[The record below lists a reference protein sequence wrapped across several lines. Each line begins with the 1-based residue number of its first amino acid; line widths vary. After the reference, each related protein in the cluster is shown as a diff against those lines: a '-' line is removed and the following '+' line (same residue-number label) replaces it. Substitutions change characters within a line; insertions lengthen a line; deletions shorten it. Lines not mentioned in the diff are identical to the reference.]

1 MRISVIT
8 VSLNMA
14 DTIER
19 TIKSVISQECDEL
32 EYIVIDG
39 GSDDGTVDTIRK
51 YEAYISY
58 WRSEPDHGIY
68 DAMNKG
74 LTVVTGD
81 VVAFLNSDDWY
92 EENTLK
98 TVTEQFN
105 EETDV
110 LCGQVKAYK
119 KGQLIGIE
127 PGRKISCGELFLGMC
142 YCHQAIFARRQVFEQ
157 YGYFDTRYRIAADYD
172 WFLNL
177 YGNGIRIKVV
187 DFVLA
192 NYNKAGISNKQLEIV
207 FSEFYEIGRKALSQ
221 NKYMSEEEKRICIFR
236 QRENY
241 KSNMAYA
248 VMNTVLESTFSDEQ
262 KALEKQ
268 LSGNRYIIFG
278 TGIRGEK
285 FVKLLLK
292 CHVDIQSAWDNNEKL
307 WGTKWNS
314 LLVDRPCRENVKNN
328 MIIVASVKF
337 KQEMVLQLKKMGLKE
352 NEDYICGDDLFAGL
366 YSGKELEKNQ
376 GKSGGFHYLI

>member
-1 MRISVIT
+1 MKISVIT

-39 GSDDGTVDTIRK
+39 GSDDGTVDIIHK
-51 YEAYISY
+51 YEDYISY
-58 WRSEPDHGIY
+58 WCSESDHGIY

-74 LTVVTGD
+74 LTVATGD
-81 VVAFLNSDDWY
+81 IVAFLNSDDWY
-92 EENTLK
+92 EENALK
-98 TVTEQFN
+98 MVTAQFD

-127 PGRKISCGELFLGMC
+127 PNRKIPCEELFMGMC
-142 YCHQAIFARRQVFEQ
+142 YCHQAIFTRRQVFEQ
-157 YGYFDTRYRIAADYD
+157 YGYFDTRYMIAADYD
-172 WFLNL
+172 WFLKL
-177 YGNGIRIKVV
+177 YVNGIRIKAV
-187 DFVLA
+187 DVILA
-192 NYNKAGISNKQLEIV
+192 NYNKAGISNQRLQTV

-221 NKYMSEEEKRICIFR
+221 NKQMSEDEKRICIAR

-248 VMNTVLESTFSDEQ
+248 IMNVILESACSNEQ
-262 KALEKQ
+262 KALEKR

-285 FVKLLLK
+285 YVKLLLK
-292 CHVDIQSAWDNNEKL
+292 CHADIQYAWDNNEKL

-314 LLVDRPCRENVKNN
+314 LFVDKPCRENVKNS
-328 MIIVASVKF
+328 MIIVTSVKF
-337 KQEMVLQLKKMGLKE
+337 KREMAIQLKNMGLKE
-352 NEDYICGDDLFAGL
+352 NEDYIYGDDLFADL
-366 YSGKELEKNQ
+366 YEWKELEKN
-376 GKSGGFHYLI
+376 

>member
-1 MRISVIT
+1 MKISVIT
-8 VSLNMA
+8 VSLNMV

-39 GSDDGTVDTIRK
+39 GSEDGTVDIIHK

-58 WRSEPDHGIY
+58 WHSGPDNGIY

-74 LTVVTGD
+74 LTVATGD
-81 VVAFLNSDDWY
+81 IVAFLNSDDWY
-92 EENTLK
+92 EENALK
-98 TVTEQFN
+98 TVTAQFD

-119 KGQLIGIE
+119 NGQLAGIE
-127 PGRKISCGELFLGMC
+127 PNRKITREELFLGMC
-142 YCHQAIFARRQVFEQ
+142 YCHQAIFARRQIFEQ
-157 YGYFDTRYRIAADYD
+157 YGYFDTRYRIAADYA

-187 DFVLA
+187 DFILA
-192 NYNKAGISNKQLEIV
+192 NYNKAGISNQQLKIV

-221 NKYMSEEEKRICIFR
+221 NKHMSEEEKRICIFR

-248 VMNTVLESTFSDEQ
+248 VMNTVLESAFSDEQ
-262 KALEKQ
+262 KALEQ
-268 LSGNRYIIFG
+268 QVSGNRYIIFG
-278 TGIRGEK
+278 TGIRGEYY
-285 FVKLLLK
+285 VKLLLK
-292 CHVDIQSAWDNNEKL
+292 CHADIQYAWDNNEKL

-314 LLVDRPCRENVKNN
+314 LSVDKPCKENVKDSK
-328 MIIVASVKF
+328 IIVTSAKF
-337 KQEMVLQLKKMGLKE
+337 KQEMMMQLKDMGLKE
-352 NEDYICGDDLFAGL
+352 NEDYIYGDDLLADL
-366 YSGKELEKNQ
+366 Y
-376 GKSGGFHYLI
+376 

>member
-1 MRISVIT
+1 MKISVIT

-39 GSDDGTVDTIRK
+39 GSDDGTVDIIHK
-51 YEAYISY
+51 YEDYISY
-58 WRSEPDHGIY
+58 WCSESDNGIY

-74 LTVVTGD
+74 LTVATGD
-81 VVAFLNSDDWY
+81 IVAFLNSDDWY
-92 EENTLK
+92 EENALK
-98 TVTEQFN
+98 TVTAQFD

-127 PGRKISCGELFLGMC
+127 PNRKIPCEELFMGMC
-142 YCHQAIFARRQVFEQ
+142 YCHQAIFTRRQVFEQ
-157 YGYFDTRYRIAADYD
+157 YGYFDTRYMIAADYD
-172 WFLNL
+172 WFLKL
-177 YGNGIRIKVV
+177 YVNGIRIKAV
-187 DFVLA
+187 DVILA
-192 NYNKAGISNKQLEIV
+192 NYNKAGISNQRLQTV

-221 NKYMSEEEKRICIFR
+221 NKQMSEDEKRICIAR

-248 VMNTVLESTFSDEQ
+248 IMNVILESACSNEQ
-262 KALEKQ
+262 KALEKR

-285 FVKLLLK
+285 YVKLLLK
-292 CHVDIQSAWDNNEKL
+292 CHADIQYAWDNNEKL

-314 LLVDRPCRENVKNN
+314 LFVDKPCRENVKNS
-328 MIIVASVKF
+328 MIIVTSVKF
-337 KQEMVLQLKKMGLKE
+337 KREMAIQLKNMGLKE
-352 NEDYICGDDLFAGL
+352 NEDYIYGDDLFADL
-366 YSGKELEKNQ
+366 YEWKELEKN
-376 GKSGGFHYLI
+376 

>member
-1 MRISVIT
+1 MKISVIT
-8 VSLNMA
+8 VSLNMV

-39 GSDDGTVDTIRK
+39 GSDDGTVDIIRK

-58 WRSEPDHGIY
+58 WCSGSDNGIY

-74 LTVVTGD
+74 LTVATGD
-81 VVAFLNSDDWY
+81 IVAFLNSDDWY
-92 EENTLK
+92 EENALK
-98 TVTEQFN
+98 TVTAQFN
-105 EETDV
+105 QETDV

-127 PGRKISCGELFLGMC
+127 PNRKIPCEELFLGMC
-142 YCHQAIFARRQVFEQ
+142 YCHQAIFARRRVFEQ

-177 YGNGIRIKVV
+177 YVNGIRIKVV
-187 DFVLA
+187 DFILA
-192 NYNKAGISNKQLEIV
+192 DYNKAGISNKQLKIV
-207 FSEFYEIGRKALSQ
+207 FREFYEIGRKALSQ
-221 NKYMSEEEKRICIFR
+221 YKHMSEDEKRICIFR

-248 VMNTVLESTFSDEQ
+248 VMNAVLESACSDEQ
-262 KALEKQ
+262 KELEKQ
-268 LSGNRYIIFG
+268 LSGKRYIIFG

-285 FVKLLLK
+285 LVKLLLK
-292 CHVDIQSAWDNNEKL
+292 CHVDIQYAWDNNEKL

-314 LLVDRPCRENVKNN
+314 LFVDKPCRENVKNS
-328 MIIVASVKF
+328 MIIVTSAKF
-337 KQEMVLQLKKMGLKE
+337 KQEMVMQLKNMGLKE
-352 NEDYICGDDLFAGL
+352 KDDYIYGDDLFVDL
-366 YSGKELEKNQ
+366 Y
-376 GKSGGFHYLI
+376 

>member
-1 MRISVIT
+1 MKISVIT

-39 GSDDGTVDTIRK
+39 GSEDGTVDIIHK
-51 YEAYISY
+51 YEVYISY
-58 WRSEPDHGIY
+58 WCSESDHGIY

-74 LTVVTGD
+74 LTVATGD
-81 VVAFLNSDDWY
+81 IVAFLNSDDWY
-92 EENTLK
+92 EENALK
-98 TVTEQFN
+98 TVTAQFD

-119 KGQLIGIE
+119 NGQLTGIE
-127 PGRKISCGELFLGMC
+127 PNRKIPREELFLGMC

-187 DFVLA
+187 DDIFA
-192 NYNKAGISNKQLEIV
+192 NYNKAGISNQQLKIV
-207 FSEFYEIGRKALSQ
+207 FREFYEIGRKALSQ
-221 NKYMSEEEKRICIFR
+221 NKHMSEEEKRICIFR

-248 VMNTVLESTFSDEQ
+248 VMNTVLESAFSDEQ
-262 KALEKQ
+262 KALEQ
-268 LSGNRYIIFG
+268 QVSGNRYIIFG
-278 TGIRGEK
+278 TGIRGEYY
-285 FVKLLLK
+285 VKLLLK
-292 CHVDIQSAWDNNEKL
+292 CHADIQYAWDNNEKL

-314 LLVDRPCRENVKNN
+314 LSIDKPCKENVKDSK
-328 MIIVASVKF
+328 IIVTSAKF
-337 KQEMVLQLKKMGLKE
+337 KQEMMMQLKKMGLKE
-352 NEDYICGDDLFAGL
+352 NEDYIYGDDLIVGL
-366 YSGKELEKNQ
+366 YSEKELEKN
-376 GKSGGFHYLI
+376 

>member
-1 MRISVIT
+1 MKISIIT
-8 VSLNMA
+8 VSLNMV
-14 DTIER
+14 DTIEC

-39 GSDDGTVDTIRK
+39 GSDDGTVDIIHK
-51 YEAYISY
+51 YEDYISY
-58 WRSEPDHGIY
+58 WCSESDNGIY

-74 LTVVTGD
+74 LTVATGD
-81 VVAFLNSDDWY
+81 IVAFLNSDDWY
-92 EENTLK
+92 EENALK
-98 TVTEQFN
+98 TVTAQFD

-127 PGRKISCGELFLGMC
+127 PNRKIPCEELFMGMC
-142 YCHQAIFARRQVFEQ
+142 YCHQAIFTRRQVFEQ
-157 YGYFDTRYRIAADYD
+157 YGYFDTRYMIAADYD
-172 WFLNL
+172 WFLKL
-177 YGNGIRIKVV
+177 YVNGIRIKAV
-187 DFVLA
+187 DVILA
-192 NYNKAGISNKQLEIV
+192 NYNKAGISNQRLQTV

-221 NKYMSEEEKRICIFR
+221 NKQMSEDEKRICIAR

-248 VMNTVLESTFSDEQ
+248 IMNVILESAFSNEQ
-262 KALEKQ
+262 KALEKR

-285 FVKLLLK
+285 YVKLLLK
-292 CHVDIQSAWDNNEKL
+292 CHADIQYAWDNNEKL

-314 LLVDRPCRENVKNN
+314 LFVDKPCRENVKNSI
-328 MIIVASVKF
+328 IIVTSVKF
-337 KQEMVLQLKKMGLKE
+337 KREMAIQLKNMGLKE
-352 NEDYICGDDLFAGL
+352 NEDYIYGDDLFADL
-366 YSGKELEKNQ
+366 YEWKELEKN
-376 GKSGGFHYLI
+376 

>member
-1 MRISVIT
+1 MKISVIT

-39 GSDDGTVDTIRK
+39 GSDDGTVDMIHK

-58 WRSEPDHGIY
+58 WCSESDNGIY

-74 LTVVTGD
+74 LTVATGD
-81 VVAFLNSDDWY
+81 IVAFLNSDDWY
-92 EENTLK
+92 EENALK
-98 TVTEQFN
+98 TVATQFDG
-105 EETDV
+105 ETDV
-110 LCGQVKAYK
+110 LCGRVKAYK

-127 PGRKISCGELFLGMC
+127 PNRKIPCEELFLGMC
-142 YCHQAIFARRQVFEQ
+142 YCHQAIFARRQVFER
-157 YGYFDTRYRIAADYD
+157 YGYFDTRYQIAADYD
-172 WFLNL
+172 WFLKL
-177 YGNGIRIKVV
+177 YVNGIRVKVV
-187 DFVLA
+187 DLIFA
-192 NYNKAGISNKQLEIV
+192 NYSKAGISNKQLKTV
-207 FSEFYEIGRKALSQ
+207 FGEFYEIGRKALLQ
-221 NKYMSEEEKRICIFR
+221 NKQMGEDEKRICILR

-248 VMNTVLESTFSDEQ
+248 VMNAVLESEDSDEQ

-278 TGIRGEK
+278 TGIRGENY
-285 FVKLLLK
+285 VKLLLK
-292 CHVDIQSAWDNNEKL
+292 CHADILCAWDNDEML

-314 LLVDRPCRENVKNN
+314 LFVDKPCRENVKNS
-328 MIIVASVKF
+328 MIIVTSAKF
-337 KQEMVLQLKKMGLKE
+337 KQEMVMQLKNMGLKE
-352 NEDYICGDDLFAGL
+352 KDDYIYGDDLFADF
-366 YSGKELEKNQ
+366 YQ
-376 GKSGGFHYLI
+376 